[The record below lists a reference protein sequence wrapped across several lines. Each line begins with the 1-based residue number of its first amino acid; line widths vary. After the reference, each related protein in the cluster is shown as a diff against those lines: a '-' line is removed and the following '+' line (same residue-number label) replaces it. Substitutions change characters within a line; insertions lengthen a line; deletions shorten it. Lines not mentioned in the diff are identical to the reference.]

1 MRGFLRISA
10 LVNTRDPQLRRV
22 YRVVLPGGNVLE
34 MIKFYFHP
42 SPNPTKGRPAH
53 RGARRPVRARPR
65 RIFKG
70 EQHAPAFR
78 TLNPNGEVPVLVDD
92 DATIFDSH
100 AILVYLAEKQGKL
113 LPASGPRRA
122 TTLSWLHLV
131 ATGLSPFSGQAVHF
145 LHYAPEQIPYAKNR
159 YLKEVE
165 RHYAVLDARLASA
178 KFLAGDEYSI
188 ADIALW
194 GWARGATY
202 VFGDAG
208 LSKYPNVARVVDGI
222 SARPAAERAA
232 ALQSQLTLK
241 QDFDE
246 ETKRALFPQNV

>member
-1 MRGFLRISA
+1 M
-10 LVNTRDPQLRRV
+10 T
-22 YRVVLPGGNVLE
+22 
-34 MIKFYFHP
+34 KFYFHP
-42 SPNPTKGRPAH
+42 SPNPMKVALLLEELGVPFELV
-53 RGARRPVRARPR
+53 PVD
-65 RIFKG
+65 IFKG

-78 TLNPNGEVPVLVDD
+78 KLNPNGKVPVLVDD

-100 AILVYLAEKQGKL
+100 AILIYLAEKHGKL

-122 TTLSWLHLV
+122 TTLSWLQLV

-165 RHYAVLDARLASA
+165 RHYAVLAARLASA
-178 KFLAGDEYSI
+178 KFLAGEEYSI

-222 SARPAAERAA
+222 SARPAAERTA
-232 ALQSQLTLK
+232 ALQSRLTLK
-241 QDFDE
+241 QDFDD